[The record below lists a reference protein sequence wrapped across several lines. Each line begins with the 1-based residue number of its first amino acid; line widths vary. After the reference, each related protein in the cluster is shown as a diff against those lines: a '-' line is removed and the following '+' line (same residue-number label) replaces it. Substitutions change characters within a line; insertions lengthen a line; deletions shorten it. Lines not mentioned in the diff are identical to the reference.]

1 MKLKY
6 LFFAALASLGFTACS
21 DFLDVDSVSKY
32 DSEGVFGEKT
42 EINRALNGVYAKL
55 MSGDFYGDAYFTK
68 FVFNSDVEFTTNT
81 SDVATNNSFRRFD
94 GNSTASDVEKF
105 WNAAYSGV
113 EYANNFVYYL
123 ERSPLYSTEDAEI
136 MQMMGEAKVI
146 RAMFFHDL
154 VTYFGDIPFTFEPA
168 SVVENYVM
176 PIVSRDEVYK
186 TLIEDLKSIAPYM
199 KFAANLSNGVER
211 ASKEFCWSMIARMA
225 MHAGGYS
232 LRPDTDNP
240 ANFGKMERPAN
251 YKELY
256 KTALAYCDSVISSA
270 THTLSLPYY
279 RVFVNECNYV
289 VNSNDDPIFEIPFA
303 KETSGNVGYVHGP
316 KSELYEGSTSGDN
329 IWGEAKSSAAL
340 SAFYRFMFDPE
351 DARRDYLN
359 GLWGYL
365 YNGEPTISVSY
376 TVYNNKWSKLW
387 STSGNP
393 ESAGNTGI
401 NFPYMRYTDVLLMYA
416 EAANELNDGPTDAA
430 KAALRQVRQRAFT
443 NPEKIDS
450 YIESMSGSKDDFLK
464 AVLDERKFEFAGENM
479 RWKDLVRN
487 NLLAENTYYNFL
499 RYLVCGENGAGQSA
513 YQEMVEEYD
522 GMPEYLDKLPST
534 VYYMI
539 GANPQTPSV
548 FPNTSLRI
556 IDIYNPYDDV
566 VVSTVPDE
574 YRALTVQYPYAWA
587 SDAGV
592 VNAQCLYSFYGY
604 IYCDQISG
612 LVYLNTNGKY
622 STHAPSANASLPPV
636 RYILPYPNAAIQR
649 SALFFLY
656 KYFPVFFYA
665 SLCNKHFLHFVL
677 LIYPYYMYL

>member
-211 ASKEFCWSMIARMA
+211 TSKEFCWSMIARMA

-251 YKELY
+251 YKDLY

-649 SALFFLY
+649 SAGAY
-656 KYFPVFFYA
+656 K
-665 SLCNKHFLHFVL
+665 N
-677 LIYPYYMYL
+677 YYGYTK

>member
-365 YNGEPTISVSY
+365 YNGEPTISISY

-622 STHAPSANASLPPV
+622 STHAPNANASLPPL
-636 RYILPYPNAAIQR
+636 RYIFPYPNAAIQR
-649 SALFFLY
+649 RAGAY
-656 KYFPVFFYA
+656 K
-665 SLCNKHFLHFVL
+665 N
-677 LIYPYYMYL
+677 YYGYTK

>member
-587 SDAGV
+587 SDTGV

-649 SALFFLY
+649 SAGAY
-656 KYFPVFFYA
+656 K
-665 SLCNKHFLHFVL
+665 N
-677 LIYPYYMYL
+677 YYGYTK

>member
-329 IWGEAKSSAAL
+329 IWGEVKSSAAL

-649 SALFFLY
+649 SAGAY
-656 KYFPVFFYA
+656 K
-665 SLCNKHFLHFVL
+665 N
-677 LIYPYYMYL
+677 YYGYTK

>member
-289 VNSNDDPIFEIPFA
+289 VNINDDPIFEIPFA

-329 IWGEAKSSAAL
+329 IWGEAKSNAAL

-365 YNGEPTISVSY
+365 YNGEPTISISY

-622 STHAPSANASLPPV
+622 STHAPNANASLPPV

-649 SALFFLY
+649 SAGAY
-656 KYFPVFFYA
+656 K
-665 SLCNKHFLHFVL
+665 N
-677 LIYPYYMYL
+677 YYGYTK

>member
-225 MHAGGYS
+225 MYAGGYS

-251 YKELY
+251 YKDLY

-622 STHAPSANASLPPV
+622 STHAPNANASLPPV

-649 SALFFLY
+649 SAGAY
-656 KYFPVFFYA
+656 K
-665 SLCNKHFLHFVL
+665 N
-677 LIYPYYMYL
+677 YYGYTK

>member
-176 PIVSRDEVYK
+176 PIVGRDEVYK

-251 YKELY
+251 YKDLY

-303 KETSGNVGYVHGP
+303 KGTSGNVGYVHGP

-416 EAANELNDGPTDAA
+416 EAANELNDGPTDTA

-539 GANPQTPSV
+539 DANPQTPSV

-649 SALFFLY
+649 SAGAY
-656 KYFPVFFYA
+656 K
-665 SLCNKHFLHFVL
+665 N
-677 LIYPYYMYL
+677 YYGYTK

>member
-68 FVFNSDVEFTTNT
+68 FVFTSDVEFTTNT

-365 YNGEPTISVSY
+365 YNGEPTISISY

-622 STHAPSANASLPPV
+622 STHAPNANASLPPV

-649 SALFFLY
+649 SAGAY
-656 KYFPVFFYA
+656 K
-665 SLCNKHFLHFVL
+665 N
-677 LIYPYYMYL
+677 YYGYTK

>member
-1 MKLKY
+1 M
-6 LFFAALASLGFTACS
+6 GFTACS

-146 RAMFFHDL
+146 RAMFFHDF

-365 YNGEPTISVSY
+365 YNGEPTISISY

-622 STHAPSANASLPPV
+622 STHAPNANASLPPV

-649 SALFFLY
+649 SAGAY
-656 KYFPVFFYA
+656 K
-665 SLCNKHFLHFVL
+665 N
-677 LIYPYYMYL
+677 YYGYTK

>member
-587 SDAGV
+587 SEIGRAHV
-592 VNAQCLYSFYGY
+592 
-604 IYCDQISG
+604 
-612 LVYLNTNGKY
+612 
-622 STHAPSANASLPPV
+622 
-636 RYILPYPNAAIQR
+636 
-649 SALFFLY
+649 
-656 KYFPVFFYA
+656 
-665 SLCNKHFLHFVL
+665 
-677 LIYPYYMYL
+677 

>member
-612 LVYLNTNGKY
+612 LVYLNTM
-622 STHAPSANASLPPV
+622 ANIVLMPRVQMPVCRRFDIFYLIRMRLFNVLPVPIRTITV
-636 RYILPYPNAAIQR
+636 IQ
-649 SALFFLY
+649 S
-656 KYFPVFFYA
+656 
-665 SLCNKHFLHFVL
+665 SNQ
-677 LIYPYYMYL
+677 

>member
-6 LFFAALASLGFTACS
+6 LFFAALASSGFTACS

-649 SALFFLY
+649 SAGAY
-656 KYFPVFFYA
+656 K
-665 SLCNKHFLHFVL
+665 N
-677 LIYPYYMYL
+677 YYGYTK

>member
-251 YKELY
+251 YKDLY

-566 VVSTVPDE
+566 VVSIVPDE

-649 SALFFLY
+649 SAGAY
-656 KYFPVFFYA
+656 K
-665 SLCNKHFLHFVL
+665 N
-677 LIYPYYMYL
+677 YYGYTK

>member
-32 DSEGVFGEKT
+32 DSEEVFGEKT

-251 YKELY
+251 YKDLY

-649 SALFFLY
+649 SAGAY
-656 KYFPVFFYA
+656 K
-665 SLCNKHFLHFVL
+665 N
-677 LIYPYYMYL
+677 YYGYTK

>member
-359 GLWGYL
+359 GLLGYL

-649 SALFFLY
+649 SAGAY
-656 KYFPVFFYA
+656 K
-665 SLCNKHFLHFVL
+665 N
-677 LIYPYYMYL
+677 YYGYTK

>member
-251 YKELY
+251 YKDLY

-340 SAFYRFMFDPE
+340 SALYRFMFDPE

-622 STHAPSANASLPPV
+622 STHAPNANASLPPV

-649 SALFFLY
+649 SAGAY
-656 KYFPVFFYA
+656 K
-665 SLCNKHFLHFVL
+665 N
-677 LIYPYYMYL
+677 YYGYTK

>member
-21 DFLDVDSVSKY
+21 DFLDADSVSKY

-251 YKELY
+251 YKDLY

-649 SALFFLY
+649 SAGAY
-656 KYFPVFFYA
+656 K
-665 SLCNKHFLHFVL
+665 N
-677 LIYPYYMYL
+677 YYGYTK

>member
-499 RYLVCGENGAGQSA
+499 RYLVRGENGAGQSA

-574 YRALTVQYPYAWA
+574 YRALTVQYP
-587 SDAGV
+587 
-592 VNAQCLYSFYGY
+592 
-604 IYCDQISG
+604 
-612 LVYLNTNGKY
+612 
-622 STHAPSANASLPPV
+622 
-636 RYILPYPNAAIQR
+636 
-649 SALFFLY
+649 
-656 KYFPVFFYA
+656 
-665 SLCNKHFLHFVL
+665 
-677 LIYPYYMYL
+677 

>member
-1 MKLKY
+1 MWLQ
-6 LFFAALASLGFTACS
+6 
-21 DFLDVDSVSKY
+21 
-32 DSEGVFGEKT
+32 
-42 EINRALNGVYAKL
+42 II
-55 MSGDFYGDAYFTK
+55 
-68 FVFNSDVEFTTNT
+68 
-81 SDVATNNSFRRFD
+81 RFD

-176 PIVSRDEVYK
+176 PIVGRDEVYK

-251 YKELY
+251 YKDLY

-416 EAANELNDGPTDAA
+416 EAANELNDGPTDTA

-539 GANPQTPSV
+539 DANPQTPSV

-622 STHAPSANASLPPV
+622 STPAPSANASLPPV

-649 SALFFLY
+649 SAGAY
-656 KYFPVFFYA
+656 K
-665 SLCNKHFLHFVL
+665 N
-677 LIYPYYMYL
+677 YYGYTK

>member
-365 YNGEPTISVSY
+365 YNGEPTISISY

-649 SALFFLY
+649 SAGAY
-656 KYFPVFFYA
+656 K
-665 SLCNKHFLHFVL
+665 N
-677 LIYPYYMYL
+677 YYGYTK

>member
-42 EINRALNGVYAKL
+42 EINRALNGVYAKM

-649 SALFFLY
+649 SAGAY
-656 KYFPVFFYA
+656 K
-665 SLCNKHFLHFVL
+665 N
-677 LIYPYYMYL
+677 YYGYTK

>member
-365 YNGEPTISVSY
+365 YNGEPTISISY

-622 STHAPSANASLPPV
+622 STHAPNANASLPPV

-649 SALFFLY
+649 SAGAY
-656 KYFPVFFYA
+656 K
-665 SLCNKHFLHFVL
+665 N
-677 LIYPYYMYL
+677 YYGYTK

>member
-251 YKELY
+251 YKDLY

-612 LVYLNTNGKY
+612 LVYLNTYGKY
-622 STHAPSANASLPPV
+622 STHAPNANASLPPV

-649 SALFFLY
+649 SAGAY
-656 KYFPVFFYA
+656 K
-665 SLCNKHFLHFVL
+665 N
-677 LIYPYYMYL
+677 YYGYTK

>member
-251 YKELY
+251 YKDLY

-316 KSELYEGSTSGDN
+316 KSELYEGPTSGDN

-622 STHAPSANASLPPV
+622 STHAPNANASLPPV

-649 SALFFLY
+649 SAGAY
-656 KYFPVFFYA
+656 K
-665 SLCNKHFLHFVL
+665 N
-677 LIYPYYMYL
+677 YYGYTK

>member
-1 MKLKY
+1 M
-6 LFFAALASLGFTACS
+6 LFRS
-21 DFLDVDSVSKY
+21 
-32 DSEGVFGEKT
+32 
-42 EINRALNGVYAKL
+42 
-55 MSGDFYGDAYFTK
+55 
-68 FVFNSDVEFTTNT
+68 VEFTTNT

-251 YKELY
+251 YKDLY

-622 STHAPSANASLPPV
+622 STHAPNANASLPPV

-649 SALFFLY
+649 SAGAY
-656 KYFPVFFYA
+656 K
-665 SLCNKHFLHFVL
+665 N
-677 LIYPYYMYL
+677 YYGYTK

>member
-251 YKELY
+251 YKDLY

-279 RVFVNECNYV
+279 RVFVNERNYV

-622 STHAPSANASLPPV
+622 STHAPNANASLPPV

-649 SALFFLY
+649 SAGAY
-656 KYFPVFFYA
+656 K
-665 SLCNKHFLHFVL
+665 N
-677 LIYPYYMYL
+677 YYGYTK

>member
-186 TLIEDLKSIAPYM
+186 TLIEDLESIAPYM

-365 YNGEPTISVSY
+365 YNGEPTISISY

-622 STHAPSANASLPPV
+622 STHAPNANASLPPV

-649 SALFFLY
+649 SAGAY
-656 KYFPVFFYA
+656 K
-665 SLCNKHFLHFVL
+665 N
-677 LIYPYYMYL
+677 YYGYTK

>member
-6 LFFAALASLGFTACS
+6 LFFAALASVGFTACS

-94 GNSTASDVEKF
+94 GNSTANDVEKF

-251 YKELY
+251 YKDLY

-450 YIESMSGSKDDFLK
+450 YIESMSGSKEDFLK

-649 SALFFLY
+649 SAGAY
-656 KYFPVFFYA
+656 K
-665 SLCNKHFLHFVL
+665 N
-677 LIYPYYMYL
+677 YYGYTK

>member
-94 GNSTASDVEKF
+94 GNSTANDVEKF

-251 YKELY
+251 YKDLY

-450 YIESMSGSKDDFLK
+450 YIESMSGSKEDFLK

-622 STHAPSANASLPPV
+622 STHAPNANASLPPV

-649 SALFFLY
+649 SAGAY
-656 KYFPVFFYA
+656 K
-665 SLCNKHFLHFVL
+665 N
-677 LIYPYYMYL
+677 YYGYTK

>member
-479 RWKDLVRN
+479 RWKDMVRN

-649 SALFFLY
+649 SAGAY
-656 KYFPVFFYA
+656 K
-665 SLCNKHFLHFVL
+665 N
-677 LIYPYYMYL
+677 YYGYTK

>member
-251 YKELY
+251 YKDLY

-622 STHAPSANASLPPV
+622 SIHAPNANASLPPV

-649 SALFFLY
+649 SAGAY
-656 KYFPVFFYA
+656 K
-665 SLCNKHFLHFVL
+665 N
-677 LIYPYYMYL
+677 YYGYTK

>member
-176 PIVSRDEVYK
+176 PIVGRDEVYK

-251 YKELY
+251 YKDLY

-416 EAANELNDGPTDAA
+416 EAANELNDGPTDTA

-539 GANPQTPSV
+539 DANPQTPSV

-574 YRALTVQYPYAWA
+574 YRALTVQYPYAWT

-649 SALFFLY
+649 SAGAY
-656 KYFPVFFYA
+656 K
-665 SLCNKHFLHFVL
+665 N
-677 LIYPYYMYL
+677 YYGYTK

>member
-251 YKELY
+251 YKDLY

-539 GANPQTPSV
+539 GSNPQTPSV

-622 STHAPSANASLPPV
+622 STHAPNANASLPPV

-649 SALFFLY
+649 SAGAY
-656 KYFPVFFYA
+656 K
-665 SLCNKHFLHFVL
+665 N
-677 LIYPYYMYL
+677 YYGYTK

>member
-6 LFFAALASLGFTACS
+6 LFFAALALLGFTACS

-251 YKELY
+251 YKDLY

-622 STHAPSANASLPPV
+622 STHAPNANASLPPV

-649 SALFFLY
+649 SAGAY
-656 KYFPVFFYA
+656 K
-665 SLCNKHFLHFVL
+665 N
-677 LIYPYYMYL
+677 YYGYTK

>member
-251 YKELY
+251 YKDLY

-443 NPEKIDS
+443 SPEKIDS
-450 YIESMSGSKDDFLK
+450 YIESMSGSKEDFLK

-622 STHAPSANASLPPV
+622 STHTPSANASLPPV

-649 SALFFLY
+649 SAGAY
-656 KYFPVFFYA
+656 K
-665 SLCNKHFLHFVL
+665 N
-677 LIYPYYMYL
+677 YYGYTK

>member
-612 LVYLNTNGKY
+612 LGYLNTNGKY

-649 SALFFLY
+649 SAGAY
-656 KYFPVFFYA
+656 K
-665 SLCNKHFLHFVL
+665 N
-677 LIYPYYMYL
+677 YYGYTK

>member
-1 MKLKY
+1 M
-6 LFFAALASLGFTACS
+6 ASWGFTACS

-176 PIVSRDEVYK
+176 PIVGRDEVYK

-251 YKELY
+251 YKDLY

-416 EAANELNDGPTDAA
+416 EAANELNDGPTDTA

-539 GANPQTPSV
+539 DANPQTPSV

-649 SALFFLY
+649 SAGAY
-656 KYFPVFFYA
+656 K
-665 SLCNKHFLHFVL
+665 N
-677 LIYPYYMYL
+677 YYGYTK

>member
-592 VNAQCLYSFYGY
+592 VNAQCLYSFYGF
-604 IYCDQISG
+604 IAI
-612 LVYLNTNGKY
+612 
-622 STHAPSANASLPPV
+622 
-636 RYILPYPNAAIQR
+636 RYQVWFI
-649 SALFFLY
+649 
-656 KYFPVFFYA
+656 
-665 SLCNKHFLHFVL
+665 
-677 LIYPYYMYL
+677 

>member
-622 STHAPSANASLPPV
+622 STHAPNANASLPPV

-649 SALFFLY
+649 SAGAY
-656 KYFPVFFYA
+656 M
-665 SLCNKHFLHFVL
+665 N
-677 LIYPYYMYL
+677 YYGYTK

>member
-251 YKELY
+251 YKDLY

-365 YNGEPTISVSY
+365 YNGEPTISISY

-450 YIESMSGSKDDFLK
+450 YIESMSGSKDDFLN

-622 STHAPSANASLPPV
+622 STHAPNANASLPPV

-649 SALFFLY
+649 SAGAY
-656 KYFPVFFYA
+656 K
-665 SLCNKHFLHFVL
+665 N
-677 LIYPYYMYL
+677 YYGYTK